1 MQRQGGFV
9 GIGVKYLTMQRFVVY
24 LNSNIASQL
33 KKSYNTE
40 KELKMEVNT
49 WSISIKSLESK

>member
-24 LNSNIASQL
+24 LNSNIAS
-33 KKSYNTE
+33 
-40 KELKMEVNT
+40 
-49 WSISIKSLESK
+49 